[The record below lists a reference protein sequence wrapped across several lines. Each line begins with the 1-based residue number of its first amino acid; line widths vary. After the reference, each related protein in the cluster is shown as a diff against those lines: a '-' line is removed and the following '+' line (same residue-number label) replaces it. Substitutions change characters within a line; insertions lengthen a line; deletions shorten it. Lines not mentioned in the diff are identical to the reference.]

1 MQMLRLRTNSRWLVP
16 GFAVVLGAVMLAAE
30 WANDDPRGGLISLA
44 IMLAFAA
51 ALIGLSGRSGVFE
64 VMRNPHADER
74 SAMLDLRATAFA
86 GLVLIGVVIGAF
98 IYDIARGHDPSPY
111 GALGAIAGVAYLV
124 ALIVLQRRS

>member
-1 MQMLRLRTNSRWLVP
+1 
-16 GFAVVLGAVMLAAE
+16 
-30 WANDDPRGGLISLA
+30 
-44 IMLAFAA
+44 
-51 ALIGLSGRSGVFE
+51 
-64 VMRNPHADER
+64 
-74 SAMLDLRATAFA
+74 MLDLRATAFA